1 VDLGIANKRILV
13 TGASRGIGL
22 AIADTFLQEGARV
35 MLLARTQSA
44 LQEAAGRLH
53 PSTDMAAF
61 VPTPLTAR
69 TGLSG
74 PQ

>member
-1 VDLGIANKRILV
+1 MDLGIANKRILV

-44 LQEAAGRLH
+44 LQEAAGRLLCALVGVFFDVREAVVH
-53 PSTDMAAF
+53 AG
-61 VPTPLTAR
+61 R
-69 TGLSG
+69 QGG
-74 PQ
+74 